1 MLTMKKLYFKG
12 ITIFAVLYFANIS
25 IVQAN
30 ASACREIQWQ
40 PYQVYS
46 VKSSLHQR
54 THIILP
60 EPIQGFPVPGN
71 PQLWDVDG
79 ENIHLFIK
87 PKNFGNNE
95 GRKTTVT
102 VISTSNNSYD
112 FTIERVKTGADIC
125 IRIVQ
130 DNMNVTGGQQGWKT
144 QVERQNAELSRQIS
158 LMKLQQV
165 SSGLEHKNQLQ
176 G

>member
-1 MLTMKKLYFKG
+1 MKKLYFKG

-60 EPIQGFPVPGN
+60 EPIQGFLFQAILSYGMSMVRIFIY
-71 PQLWDVDG
+71 LLSLKTLETMRG
-79 ENIHLFIK
+79 ESPH
-87 PKNFGNNE
+87 
-95 GRKTTVT
+95 
-102 VISTSNNSYD
+102 Y
-112 FTIERVKTGADIC
+112 
-125 IRIVQ
+125 
-130 DNMNVTGGQQGWKT
+130 
-144 QVERQNAELSRQIS
+144 
-158 LMKLQQV
+158 
-165 SSGLEHKNQLQ
+165 
-176 G
+176 